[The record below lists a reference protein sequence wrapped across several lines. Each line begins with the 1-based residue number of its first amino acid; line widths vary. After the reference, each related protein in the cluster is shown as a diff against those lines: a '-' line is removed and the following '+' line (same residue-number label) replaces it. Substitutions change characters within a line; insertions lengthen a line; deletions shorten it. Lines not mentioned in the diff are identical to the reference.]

1 MYQGRMILTGLL
13 PDHELINLGERL
25 VEPFNPKCVQPAS
38 YDLSLHP
45 EVLAP
50 PTTRFAKTVD
60 LRTDDIKSFMRPI
73 NVGTGYELL
82 PGGCLIAST
91 LEVIHCAPNIAARVE
106 GKSSLGRL
114 FLSVH
119 VTAGWLDPGWSGQVT
134 LEMVNH
140 GPWSIMIWAGMKI
153 AQVNFTR
160 MAAPCAVPYGSAGL
174 GSHYQNQRGPTAAS
188 GRRAHEQPV
197 CVQEGPVEEVAGRRQ
212 MP

>member
-1 MYQGRMILTGLL
+1 MILTGLL
-13 PDHELINLGERL
+13 PDHEILTLGHQL
-25 VEPFNPKCVQPAS
+25 VEPFNPRCVQPAS

-45 EVLAP
+45 DVLVP
-50 PTTRFAKTVD
+50 PGTRFAQTVD
-60 LRTDDIKSFMRPI
+60 LRTDDPKSLMRPLNI
-73 NVGTGYELL
+73 GTGYELL

-91 LEVIHCAPNIAARVE
+91 AEVIHCAPDIAARVE

-140 GPWSIMIWAGMKI
+140 GSWSIMLWAGMKI

-160 MAAPCAVPYGSAGL
+160 MATPCAAPYGSVGL
-174 GSHYQNQRGPTAAS
+174 GSHYQNQRGPTAAA
-188 GRRAHEQPV
+188 GRRAHEQQV
-197 CVQEGPVEEVAGRRQ
+197 DVQEGPLGEVAGRGQ
-212 MP
+212 VP